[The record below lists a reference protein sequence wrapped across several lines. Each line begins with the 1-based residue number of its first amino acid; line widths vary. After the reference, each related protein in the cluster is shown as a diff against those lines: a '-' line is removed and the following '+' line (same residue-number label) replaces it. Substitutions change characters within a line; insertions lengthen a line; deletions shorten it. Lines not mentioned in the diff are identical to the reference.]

1 MRNDQ
6 FFDFHTTTLLQTV
19 VLPSTCS
26 AIYLQR
32 DSGLLAVICDDL
44 VVRLVDI
51 ESRRI
56 VREMMGFGGNV
67 LDVAFSPDSRWL
79 VAASL
84 DSTIRTFDI
93 PSGRMVDSFRT
104 PSVATSIAFSPSN
117 DFLATA
123 HVDSR
128 GIYLWYVWTKTRI
141 LHDTGSRIFRAN
153 RAQYNGCFV
162 ARDFRKRYSDR
173 FFAKCPRRS

>member
-1 MRNDQ
+1 M
-6 FFDFHTTTLLQTV
+6 
-19 VLPSTCS
+19 
-26 AIYLQR
+26 
-32 DSGLLAVICDDL
+32 
-44 VVRLVDI
+44 
-51 ESRRI
+51 
-56 VREMMGFGGNV
+56 

-153 RAQYNGCFV
+153 RAQYTDVSLQGISENDIATVSLPSVQDEVEEDGT
-162 ARDFRKRYSDR
+162 S
-173 FFAKCPRRS
+173 